1 MLSLNHETE
10 FVEREH
16 EILILLSTPN
26 TTDGRELEHWR
37 PVHLSSCLRSL
48 AHWHWCN
55 RRSYADTRSI
65 ERLWLSVVQHWHHHQ
80 PETKTECKTEWQTH
94 LLLLRVSTGATLKA
108 LPQQYWWLQSGSGEW
123 WSKLVPGSGFCLHP
137 QHFLDQSDLRGSIGR
152 WTERKRITIIKYIH
166 YRCLS
171 TVYF

>member
-1 MLSLNHETE
+1 MSSINHETE

-16 EILILLSTPN
+16 EMLILLSTPN
-26 TTDGRELEHWR
+26 TTDGHELEHWR

-55 RRSYADTRSI
+55 RQSYADTRSI

-94 LLLLRVSTGATLKA
+94 LLLLRVSTGAT
-108 LPQQYWWLQSGSGEW
+108 QQGFTSTILMAPIWKRRMMIQISPRIRVLSPSTTFSGPIKSTRIYRKMRRE
-123 WSKLVPGSGFCLHP
+123 KK
-137 QHFLDQSDLRGSIGR
+137 DNLR
-152 WTERKRITIIKYIH
+152 
-166 YRCLS
+166 L
-171 TVYF
+171 